1 MTALNCWA
9 LSVGDGTA
17 NTATG
22 ADARWTLVEA
32 LQSGQI
38 ADDDGSG
45 STATAADATQPAVPN
60 ERGIPSAPQDRQRGK
75 TRTVESPADV

>member
-9 LSVGDGTA
+9 LSVGGGTD

-22 ADARWTLVEA
+22 ADARWSLVEA

-45 STATAADATQPAVPN
+45 SNGSSRSSSRRNPP
-60 ERGIPSAPQDRQRGK
+60 RSAKR
-75 TRTVESPADV
+75 TRRS